1 MRLLAA
7 LGLSLTVLSGCTIT
21 AINEQQE
28 QGASNTC
35 SSDDDCDNR
44 HCLENVCQAT
54 AGQFEL
60 LLLEVTPPSDSRLA
74 HIPLITKVD
83 QVPTSGGE
91 LDLSLTRAARVTGSM
106 SIPPGSGCEMAHF
119 YFPDGTQ
126 ASGSSPS
133 EDGLS
138 IPVTV
143 TLTPRTALLGLP
155 SQTYQVQ
162 ANELT
167 VAPVVGGQYVF
178 DVQVPAGEYDVY
190 IAPPVRQEGCQV
202 PPQLYRR
209 QAILTDTNLQFT
221 FAPASKPLS
230 VTIAFPS
237 SSNALKGWIV
247 DIIERV
253 SGNRLSTEQVLD
265 EPDANGNYFA
275 KLAYSKVN
283 DRKVPADDVEAE
295 TDLLRLRPP
304 AELVAPTIYADRA
317 GLGLFGSVDKADLGA
332 FTKFPTPVVVEGQLT
347 GLDDGVPVNGHVR
360 FVSTEIYGVDD
371 GVFASYQTEIDV
383 PETGLFSLQ
392 LPPGKY
398 RVYAVPPLSPDE
410 RGLSALE
417 LSWDIPD
424 DVPRQAGKLIELPR
438 IANVV
443 GSASLQGAQVYVVPS
458 PQSVLP
464 FEQVFGAAA
473 FVPRATADMVDDR
486 GSFRI
491 EADPGRFDV
500 SVRSSDA
507 SGFGWFVRPGF
518 KVEPGGHEQ
527 ELGRLALP
535 EPSVV
540 TGVARVTLGGDLEP
554 ALLPSSLI
562 RAYVFLD
569 KDLKYTRDQA
579 QARSVI
585 QVAETRS
592 DSGGNYRLL
601 VPASIDAAK

>member
-1 MRLLAA
+1 MRPSVV
-7 LGLSLTVLSGCTIT
+7 GLFVFVLSGCTIT

-28 QGASNTC
+28 QDASNSC
-35 SSDDDCDNR
+35 SSDDECDNR
-44 HCLENVCQAT
+44 HCLEGICQAT
-54 AGQFEL
+54 AGQVESL
-60 LLLEVTPPSDSRLA
+60 LIEVTPPSDSRLA
-74 HIPLITKVD
+74 HIPLITSVD
-83 QVPTSGGE
+83 KVPTSGGE

-106 SIPPGSGCEMAHF
+106 SIPLGSGCEMTHF
-119 YFPDGTQ
+119 YFPSGTQ
-126 ASGSSPS
+126 APGSSPS
-133 EDGLS
+133 SDGLS

-162 ANELT
+162 ADKLT
-167 VAPVVGGQYVF
+167 FEDVSGRYVF
-178 DVQVPAGEYDVY
+178 DVQVPAGDYDVY
-190 IAPPVRQEGCQV
+190 VVPPVRQEGCQV

-221 FAPASKPLS
+221 VAPTQKPLS
-230 VTIAFPS
+230 LAIAFPS
-237 SSNALKGWIV
+237 SSDALKGWVV

-265 EPDANGNYFA
+265 APDASGNYFA
-275 KLAYSKVN
+275 KLAYSTVN
-283 DRKVPADDVEAE
+283 DRKVPADPVEVE

-304 AELVAPTIYADRA
+304 PGLVAPTIYADRA
-317 GLGLFGSVDKADLGA
+317 GLGLFGSGDNADLGA
-332 FTKFPTPVVVEGQLT
+332 FTKYPTPVEVEGQLT
-347 GLDDGVPVNGHVR
+347 ALDDGVPVGGHVS

-371 GVFASYQTEIDV
+371 GVFAAYQTAIDV
-383 PETGLFSLQ
+383 PDTGLFSLE

-398 RVYAVPPLSPDE
+398 RVYAVPPLLSPDE
-410 RGLSALE
+410 PGLSALE

-424 DVPRQAGKLIELPR
+424 DVPLQAGKLIELPR

-443 GSASLQGAQVYVVPS
+443 GSASLQGAQVYVIPS

-464 FEQVFGAAA
+464 FAQVFGAAA

-518 KVEPGGHEQ
+518 EVEPGGHEQ
-527 ELGRLALP
+527 ALGRLALP
-535 EPSVV
+535 EPSAV
-540 TGVARVTLGGDLEP
+540 TGIVRVTLGGDAEP
-554 ALLPSSLI
+554 ALLPSALI
-562 RAYVFLD
+562 RAYAFLD

-592 DSGGNYRLL
+592 DSQGNYRLL
-601 VPASIDAAK
+601 VPAGIDAAK